1 MPSDDMVQAL
11 VLSCLE
17 RFETLLNDL
26 GRLAADPHAH
36 QQLQRVQAEMRRE
49 LEAAE
54 KTIRSPHDPL

>member
-26 GRLAADPHAH
+26 GRLAADPHGH

-49 LEAAE
+49 LNAAE
-54 KTIRSPHDPL
+54 EALREHDPT